1 METEVEEDSRI
12 RTDELERSSFE
23 MELLILQV
31 QILPLLSAV
40 HKNWEP
46 LKHKDEKQTENN
58 KEELCQRVHNRP
70 EFPTVNSRFFS
81 LFLFFSLA
89 AEPVT
94 EAAREIQANW
104 KSAEII
110 QEGFFV
116 YSSSSNI
123 FLSLCLLVGWDN
135 HWALGKSCAM
145 KIDKRF

>member
-23 MELLILQV
+23 MEMLTIQV
-31 QILPLLSAV
+31 QTLLFLTAV
-40 HKNWEP
+40 HKNWGL
-46 LKHKDEKQTENN
+46 LKREDEKQTENN

-110 QEGFFV
+110 QEDFFV

-135 HWALGKSCAM
+135 HWALGKSWAM
-145 KIDKRF
+145 KIGKRF